1 MGDLDFS
8 KAYARLQV
16 ENDFLCERGFDV
28 SKWECEGKCQYF
40 YMGGMS
46 GRLQCCLKREIR
58 DWTLYRIE
66 VEHE

>member
-1 MGDLDFS
+1 MSDLDFS
-8 KAYARLQV
+8 QAFARLKV
-16 ENDFLCERGFDV
+16 ENDFMCERNFDCN
-28 SKWECEGKCQYF
+28 KWDCEGHCNYF

-46 GRLQCCLKREIR
+46 GKLPCCLKRDVR